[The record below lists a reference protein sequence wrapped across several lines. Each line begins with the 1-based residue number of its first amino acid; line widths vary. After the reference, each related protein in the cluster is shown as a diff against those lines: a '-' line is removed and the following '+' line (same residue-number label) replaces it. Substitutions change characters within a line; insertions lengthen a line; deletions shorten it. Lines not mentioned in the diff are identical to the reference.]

1 MRVPRDSRD
10 LRLARA
16 LLQLRA
22 MKSSLLLSCFVAP
35 SLAFALWACGGKEAT
50 VDRSGS
56 TEGAQTTGE
65 GDQGGSSS
73 SSTSGK
79 KATPK
84 APAPD
89 CTHSGQSG
97 SGGGGGPNGEYS
109 CLTGHH
115 YECTGGERSVS
126 CECKGQG
133 GTWGPTGTCTCSDT
147 GVTFDYDCSNA
158 CSPLPDA
165 VFAKCNLPVPPPE
178 PPGTPGGSTSSS
190 SGGQ

>member
-1 MRVPRDSRD
+1 
-10 LRLARA
+10 
-16 LLQLRA
+16 
-22 MKSSLLLSCFVAP
+22 MKSSLLLSLLAIP
-35 SLAFALWACGGKEAT
+35 SLSFAVWACGGKEAT

-56 TEGAQTTGE
+56 TEGAQTAGE
-65 GDQGGSSS
+65 GEKTASGS
-73 SSTSGK
+73 TTGSGS
-79 KATPK
+79 K

-115 YECTGGERSVS
+115 YECTTGGERSVS

-147 GVTFDYDCSNA
+147 GLTFDYDCSNA
-158 CSPLPDA
+158 CSPLPDE

-178 PPGTPGGSTSSS
+178 PAGTPGGSTSSS
-190 SGGQ
+190 SGGP

>member
-1 MRVPRDSRD
+1 MAVAC
-10 LRLARA
+10 RL
-16 LLQLRA
+16 LPERA
-22 MKSSLLLSCFVAP
+22 MSSRFLT
-35 SLAFALWACGGKEAT
+35 AFLFSFAVACGGKEAT

-56 TEGAQTTGE
+56 TEGAQTAGKGDEAKTGS
-65 GDQGGSSS
+65 GSTTGSSTG
-73 SSTSGK
+73 STTTTT
-79 KATPK
+79 TPT

-97 SGGGGGPNGEYS
+97 SGGGGGGGYS

-158 CSPLPDA
+158 CSPLPDE

-178 PPGTPGGSTSSS
+178 PSGTPGGSTSSS
-190 SGGQ
+190 SGG